1 VKINGLEC
9 TACRR
14 NNRTRCADCD
24 PDYDP
29 VSPSPVPPHLER
41 LRAGANKWRD
51 TVIRQAIEGD
61 PASRAGL
68 PLWPRG
74 DPASFRY
81 QRDQAHETIRELLAL
96 LDAEK
101 GWADGAAALLSEAI
115 ELFDDHAITDE
126 VYSRASKWLRERPS

>member
-1 VKINGLEC
+1 MKINGLEC

-51 TVIRQAIEGD
+51 TVIRQAIE
-61 PASRAGL
+61 
-68 PLWPRG
+68 G